1 VSARTRARRGE
12 GELLREEILVAAER
26 LLVNTGNEDA
36 VSIRAIADAVGVTP
50 PSIYLHFPDKEALML
65 EVCNR
70 QFVTLDAVLQAAGA
84 EAAGPLDELERRG
97 AAYVRFGLEHP
108 EAYRIMFMSRPRDMD
123 HHVDA
128 VEKSGSSAFT
138 HHVEAVERAR
148 QAGAIRADV
157 DPVEGAIFLWS
168 GAHGIT
174 SLLIALA
181 TFPWGDQDRLVR
193 EICRTQLRALLP
205 D

>member
-1 VSARTRARRGE
+1 
-12 GELLREEILVAAER
+12 
-26 LLVNTGNEDA
+26 

-50 PSIYLHFPDKEALML
+50 PSIYLHFPDKEALIL
-65 EVCNR
+65 EVCHR
-70 QFVTLDAVLQAAGA
+70 QFETLDAALEAAGA
-84 EAAGPLDELERRG
+84 AADGPLDELERRG
-97 AAYVRFGLEHP
+97 MAYVRFGLEHP

-123 HHVDA
+123 HHVDT
-128 VEKSGSSAFT
+128 VEKSGSTAFS
-138 HHVEAVERAR
+138 HHVEAVDRAR
-148 QAGAIRADV
+148 RAGAIRADV

-168 GAHGIT
+168 GVHGIT

-193 EICRTQLRALLP
+193 EVCRTQLRALLP